1 MSDADLAKELED
13 LKAIDEQEKGMKGSP
28 EDEEEENEVSE
39 FDFFFISQVS
49 CLLCGAEHPLPSHKH
64 RRTQHPED
72 YLVIPIISVLWP

>member
-39 FDFFFISQVS
+39 F
-49 CLLCGAEHPLPSHKH
+49 
-64 RRTQHPED
+64 
-72 YLVIPIISVLWP
+72 